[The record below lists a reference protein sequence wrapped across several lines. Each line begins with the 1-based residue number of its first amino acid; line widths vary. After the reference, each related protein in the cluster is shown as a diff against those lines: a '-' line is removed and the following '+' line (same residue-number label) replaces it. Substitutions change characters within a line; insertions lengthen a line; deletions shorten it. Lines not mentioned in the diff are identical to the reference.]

1 MRRKRILLFAI
12 IVISCLLAIFYKMNT
27 AKTDVMEEEQGKCAV
42 VYFSATGNTRKV
54 AHMMAQ
60 SIYTPIFE
68 IKPEVP
74 YTEGDL
80 NWRDSLSRSSVE
92 MRDSTMRPAIM
103 DDLPDFSE
111 YDLIYLGY
119 PIWWG
124 VAPRIINTFIESQ
137 NLDSLQIV
145 LFCTSGG
152 SPAEPSLDALRRT
165 YPNLRFDEAI
175 LLNNVAEDGLVET
188 EMPDSSD
195 ASL

>member
-74 YTEGDL
+74 YTEEDL

-152 SPAEPSLDALRRT
+152 SPAEPSLEALRRT